1 MKRFLLFFII
11 FAVILLASFFI
22 FTSVMHSDP
31 TIEQGS
37 TELTLKG
44 HLDNLS
50 DQQTLSFL
58 AEKGQKLNAILE
70 PDPQGNIRINQI
82 VSPSGESD
90 GPFGQI
96 LEYDINE
103 TGAWKLVIGGSLM
116 QGDDYKGDFQV
127 RIKLE

>member
-1 MKRFLLFFII
+1 MKRFFLFIVI
-11 FAVILLASFFI
+11 FAVILLAAFFVFALI
-22 FTSVMHSDP
+22 TRSDP
-31 TIEQGS
+31 AVEQGP
-37 TELTLKG
+37 TELALKG
-44 HLDNLS
+44 HIDNLS

-96 LEYDINE
+96 LEYDLNE
-103 TGAWKLVIGGSLM
+103 TGVWKLVIGGSLM
-116 QGDDYKGDFQV
+116 QGDEYEGDFLV
-127 RIKLE
+127 RIKLQ